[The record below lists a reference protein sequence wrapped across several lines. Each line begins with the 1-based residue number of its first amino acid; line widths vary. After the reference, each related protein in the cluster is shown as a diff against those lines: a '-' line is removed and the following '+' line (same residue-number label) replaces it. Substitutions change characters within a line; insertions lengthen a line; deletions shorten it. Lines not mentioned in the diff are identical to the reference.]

1 MRCFHLK
8 FPFSEFH
15 ISFNTANPFFYV
27 AFLFGYNL
35 GLAMMFSY
43 VCVILFQEL
52 EPFPTL
58 NCLEKI
64 RVFHNEL
71 SRTYSPRDQFLKAS
85 LIGSV
90 YRQKYS
96 PNLNILLMFPL
107 NCLSFYSL
115 SRELLIYLL
124 NCSFWGSLY
133 TLKPCS
139 CDFSSF
145 FYLWFLWKH
154 SVFFVFQPWDASW

>member
-15 ISFNTANPFFYV
+15 IYIFLILQTCFFKLH
-27 AFLFGYNL
+27 FLFGYNL

-96 PNLNILLMFPL
+96 PNLNTLLMFPL
-107 NCLSFYSL
+107 NCLSIYSL
-115 SRELLIYLL
+115 SRELLICLL
-124 NCSFWGSLY
+124 NCSF
-133 TLKPCS
+133 
-139 CDFSSF
+139 
-145 FYLWFLWKH
+145 
-154 SVFFVFQPWDASW
+154 